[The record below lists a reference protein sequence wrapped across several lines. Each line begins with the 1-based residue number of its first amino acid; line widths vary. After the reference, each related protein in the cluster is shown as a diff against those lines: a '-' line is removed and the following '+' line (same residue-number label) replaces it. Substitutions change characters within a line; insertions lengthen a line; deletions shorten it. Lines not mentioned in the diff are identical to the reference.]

1 MTGKPYVFHSRSV
14 CAECGAT
21 GDDFGSVNVEA
32 FEVTGELVCE
42 ECARTSILARYAE
55 DFPTPD
61 ERA

>member
-1 MTGKPYVFHSRSV
+1 MTRKPYVFHSRSV

-42 ECARTSILARYAE
+42 ECADTILARYAE
-55 DFPTPD
+55 DSPTPQD